1 MLDFFCH
8 LREHDGVATSAT
20 ARDFGIT
27 WHRERRLLEQ
37 GILDRPGH
45 RLVRATSHPQTWRQR
60 CRIATMSA
68 GHGVISHGAAARLHG
83 LDGFDG
89 HEPVDILCKKG
100 SWPGHPG
107 IVITHF
113 TRGLTD
119 DDVVDI
125 DGIPVLSVPTTL
137 ALLRPHS
144 GTEATIRAI
153 ASAVRDGWPLIE
165 LRSTAA
171 RWRTRGR
178 PGPSFCIEVLDRL
191 AESGIRAQASTG
203 ASISSAA
210 DQGSRFKV
218 TTSPV
223 TSSHR
228 SPVQI

>member
-1 MLDFFCH
+1 VPTRACS
-8 LREHDGVATSAT
+8 TSSAISGST
-20 ARDFGIT
+20 TGSP
-27 WHRERRLLEQ
+27 HRR
-37 GILDRPGH
+37 RPGISESPGTVSVGCSNKAFSTGQVIGSCGRH
-45 RLVRATSHPQTWRQR
+45 RT
-60 CRIATMSA
+60 
-68 GHGVISHGAAARLHG
+68 HGVISHGAAARLHG